1 MKKIYADGE
10 WVGIFLEGDF
20 MWLKNVDNFDAY
32 SVTKNS

>member
-10 WVGIFLEGDF
+10 WVGIFLKGDF
-20 MWLKNVDNFDAY
+20 KWLKNVDNFDVY